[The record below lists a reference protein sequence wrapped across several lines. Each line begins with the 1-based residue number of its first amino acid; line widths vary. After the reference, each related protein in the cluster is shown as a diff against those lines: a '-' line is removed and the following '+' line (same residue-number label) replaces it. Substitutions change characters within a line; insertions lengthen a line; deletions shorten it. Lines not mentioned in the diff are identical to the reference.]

1 MQDGNYDNQN
11 HHPQRLRGSS
21 LSELVTPG
29 TSSVLLTSKANNQAA
44 NGKSK
49 FRMVIG
55 GETDDAELP
64 DDPDQYHY
72 SVKQGYNNFGSNY
85 RGGRGDNG
93 RGFNRLTDHH
103 HQGGRGR
110 GRGRYYE
117 YNDQSHDGGYD
128 RHLHTHSNNSR
139 PYYDNHHYAHDV
151 GGVTHNTS
159 LKRVVKNPKSQG
171 LVQSR
176 FVIGGDSNDT
186 AGIEALNDYSASSHY
201 MEIED
206 GTINTTSE
214 EDFQN
219 LAERMEGVISLDA
232 KEPLVV
238 MDGANVA
245 YAYADAMASAGT
257 TINKPEPDCRG
268 LQVAANY
275 FMQSGI
281 RVLIVLPAPWFRQK
295 PRAGDTSSGTSHWL
309 GSCCRLCC
317 VVCVVLL
324 VHARRFQQIC
334 SHVLQLSCWSR
345 KCLDAD

>member
-1 MQDGNYDNQN
+1 MSATRPKLVQEGSPLMQDGNYDNQN

-72 SVKQGYNNFGSNY
+72 SVKPGYNNVGGNY
-85 RGGRGDNG
+85 RGGRGDYG
-93 RGFNRLTDHH
+93 RGFNRLTDYHH
-103 HQGGRGR
+103 PGGRGR
-110 GRGRYYE
+110 GRGTHYE
-117 YNDQSHDGGYD
+117 YNDHSHDGGYD
-128 RHLHTHSNNSR
+128 RHLHTHSNNTR
-139 PYYDNHHYAHDV
+139 TYYDNNQYAHDV

-186 AGIEALNDYSASSHY
+186 EKDDASNEHTASNHH

-206 GTINTTSE
+206 GVFHPTTD

-257 TINKPEPDCRG
+257 TNNKPEPDCRG

-275 FMQSGI
+275 FLQSGI
-281 RVLIVLPAPWFRQK
+281 RVLIVLPAPWFRLK
-295 PRAGDTSSGTSHWL
+295 PRAGDTSSGTL
-309 GSCCRLCC
+309 RRCANCRCCL
-317 VVCVVLL
+317 
-324 VHARRFQQIC
+324 
-334 SHVLQLSCWSR
+334 
-345 KCLDAD
+345 